1 MCVDMEM
8 QLPREECRTEQKE
21 KCQWEP
27 RRETVQRCDATVKEV
42 CHTRQETVC
51 RDKCKNTRL
60 EWSLLTELTC
70 RL

>member
-1 MCVDMEM
+1 MEM

-51 RDKCKNTRL
+51 RDKCEHTRD
-60 EWSLLTELTC
+60 
-70 RL
+70 